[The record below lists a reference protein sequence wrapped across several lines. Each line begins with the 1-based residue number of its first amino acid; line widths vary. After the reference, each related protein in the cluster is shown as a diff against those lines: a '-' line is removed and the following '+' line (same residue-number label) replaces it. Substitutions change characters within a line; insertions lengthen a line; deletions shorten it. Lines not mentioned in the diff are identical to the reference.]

1 MLRDWSTGKF
11 PRYTTPPSKTST
23 SASPL
28 ADSALEKYY
37 SADDSILTNLRPRR
51 EMRKNGGLIK
61 FASGQLESRKVV
73 TEDQW
78 NSLKEDNE
86 EASEDDS
93 DNGMEVD
100 NDKADVLVEDEEDE
114 EDEELEEQEDDEEAE
129 DVPPPIS
136 NKQKRKRTNEAP
148 AAPPSKKVSF
158 GSDSK
163 IPRQARVAGPL
174 KGKATGK
181 SALKVKP
188 VASVTAKPK
197 PVTGKREQK
206 VANTATKKTPAAATS
221 SVGSGEA
228 YDFGKFF

>member
-11 PRYTTPPSKTST
+11 PRYTTPPSKIPT

-28 ADSALEKYY
+28 ADSALEKHYA
-37 SADDSILTNLRPRR
+37 ADDSILANLRPRK

-61 FASGQLESRKVV
+61 FASGEVESRKVI

-78 NSLKEDNE
+78 NSLKEDDE
-86 EASEDDS
+86 EASEDDN
-93 DNGMEVD
+93 DNRMEVD
-100 NDKADVLVEDEEDE
+100 NDEADALVEDE
-114 EDEELEEQEDDEEAE
+114 EDEELEEQEDDEEEAE

-158 GSDSK
+158 GSDPK
-163 IPRQARVAGPL
+163 ISRIAGPL

-181 SALKVKP
+181 SALKVKS
-188 VASVTAKPK
+188 VASVTAQPK
-197 PVTGKREQK
+197 SVTGKREQK
-206 VANTATKKTPAAATS
+206 VANTASKKTPAAATS

>member
-11 PRYTTPPSKTST
+11 PRYTTPPSKIPT

-28 ADSALEKYY
+28 ADSALEKHYA
-37 SADDSILTNLRPRR
+37 ADDSILANLRPRK

-61 FASGQLESRKVV
+61 FASGEVESRKVI

-78 NSLKEDNE
+78 NSLKEDDE
-86 EASEDDS
+86 EASEDDN
-93 DNGMEVD
+93 DNRMEVD
-100 NDKADVLVEDEEDE
+100 NDEADALVEDE
-114 EDEELEEQEDDEEAE
+114 EDEELEEQEDDEEEAE
-129 DVPPPIS
+129 DAPPPIS

-158 GSDSK
+158 GSDPK
-163 IPRQARVAGPL
+163 ISRIAGPL

-181 SALKVKP
+181 SALKVKS
-188 VASVTAKPK
+188 VASVTAQPK
-197 PVTGKREQK
+197 SVTGKREQK
-206 VANTATKKTPAAATS
+206 VANTASKKTPAAATS

>member
-11 PRYTTPPSKTST
+11 PRYTTPPSKIPT

-28 ADSALEKYY
+28 ADSALEKHYA
-37 SADDSILTNLRPRR
+37 ADDSILANLRPRK

-61 FASGQLESRKVV
+61 FASGEVESRKVI

-78 NSLKEDNE
+78 NSLKEDDE
-86 EASEDDS
+86 EASEDDN
-93 DNGMEVD
+93 DNRMEVD
-100 NDKADVLVEDEEDE
+100 NDEADALVEDE
-114 EDEELEEQEDDEEAE
+114 EDEELEEQEDDEEEAE

-158 GSDSK
+158 GSDPK
-163 IPRQARVAGPL
+163 ISRIAGPL

-181 SALKVKP
+181 SALKVKS

-197 PVTGKREQK
+197 SVTGKREQK
-206 VANTATKKTPAAATS
+206 VANTASKKTPAAATS